1 MPPMP
6 RLLLVD
12 DDEEILDLL
21 TRFFQQHDYGVET
34 AMDGAAMFALLRQQ
48 QFDLVVLDL
57 MLPREDGLRLCQ
69 RLRATSQ
76 IPVIMLTAMG
86 DDTDRIVG
94 LEMGADDYLVK
105 PFNARE
111 LLARVKSV
119 LRRSNPPQRMEEP
132 TETRPVLMFAGWR
145 LDLARREL
153 RTPENMMIPLSGV
166 EFDLLLAFT
175 ENPQRVLSRDQLL
188 DLAHGRTHEA
198 FDRSIDVQVSRLRR
212 KLASTPET
220 PTPIQTVRNG
230 GYIFTAKVQRL

>member
-1 MPPMP
+1 MP

-21 TRFFQQHDYGVET
+21 TRFFRQHDYGVEI
-34 AMDGAAMFALLRQQ
+34 AIDGARMFALLKQQ

-57 MLPREDGLRLCQ
+57 MLPHEDGLRLCQ

-119 LRRSNPPQRMEEP
+119 LRRSNPPQRTQEP
-132 TETRPVLMFAGWR
+132 AETRPVVMFAGWR
-145 LDLARREL
+145 LDLAKREL
-153 RTPENMMIPLSGV
+153 RTPESMMIPLSGV

-220 PTPIQTVRNG
+220 PTLIQTVRNG
-230 GYIFTAKVQRL
+230 GYIFTPKVQRL